1 MAPRSN
7 RRVATLF
14 GLIVLALVAVGC
26 SQSSDPTTWED
37 ALAEGN
43 VEQNFLNAC
52 VEADDG
58 ATSDEQALAN
68 YCECSFDEL
77 QETFADDFGRFDA
90 VDDALRS
97 EPEAIDDPTLV
108 EDERTRA
115 DVSAAA
121 VVIQGCASQHLS

>member
-58 ATSDEQALAN
+58 ATNDEQALAN

-97 EPEAIDDPTLV
+97 EPEAIDDPTLI

-121 VVIQGCASQHLS
+121 AVIQGCASQHLS